1 MRQPRFISVSNKP
14 GGREQPFGEC
24 REVKIRGLFSSRFDA
39 SQPAVNLL
47 TGDMNQEGIMAV
59 AIVLAGGSGSRMNSG
74 VAKQYMLINEKEVI
88 FYSLSTFQKNEHITD
103 IVLVARNE
111 DLEYCKNEIVNKYG
125 FDKVRRIVS
134 GGKER
139 YASVYQG
146 LLAVGDIFKADAN
159 ISGDNIIDNFERCS
173 QAGVCG
179 NQIVLIHDGARPFVT
194 NEMIHA
200 SIECAKETGA
210 CTVGVPVKDTIK
222 IVDENMN
229 GVETPDRKF
238 LYQIQTPQTFE
249 YKLIMAAYEKM
260 HSGQNAA
267 DTHEKAGITDDTMLV
282 ELYTGVKSKVIFGSY
297 ENIKITTPEDI
308 NIAEIFSENFLK
320 I

>member
-1 MRQPRFISVSNKP
+1 
-14 GGREQPFGEC
+14 
-24 REVKIRGLFSSRFDA
+24 
-39 SQPAVNLL
+39 
-47 TGDMNQEGIMAV
+47 MAV
-59 AIVLAGGSGSRMNSG
+59 AIVLAGGSGSRMNSD
-74 VAKQYMLINEKEVI
+74 VAKQYMLIHGKEII

-111 DLEYCKNEIVNKYG
+111 DLEYCRNEIVNKYG

-146 LLAVGDIFKADAN
+146 LLAVGDIFKTDAN
-159 ISGDNIIDNFERCS
+159 ISDIGNYKTDNLEEGNHACE
-173 QAGVCG
+173 CG
-179 NQIVLIHDGARPFVT
+179 KQIVLIHDGARPFVT
-194 NEMIHA
+194 NEMINS
-200 SIECAKETGA
+200 SIACAGETGA

-249 YKLIMAAYEKM
+249 YKLIMDAYEKM
-260 HSGQNAA
+260 YLEQNAA
-267 DTHEKAGITDDTMLV
+267 RTCEKTVITDDTMLV
-282 ELYTGVKSKVIFGSY
+282 EMYSGIKSKVILGSY

-308 NIAEIFSENFLK
+308 NIAEIFSENFWK
-320 I
+320 FD

>member
-1 MRQPRFISVSNKP
+1 
-14 GGREQPFGEC
+14 
-24 REVKIRGLFSSRFDA
+24 
-39 SQPAVNLL
+39 
-47 TGDMNQEGIMAV
+47 MAV
-59 AIVLAGGSGSRMNSG
+59 AIILAGGSGSRMNSD
-74 VAKQYMLINEKEVI
+74 VAKQYMHINGKEVI

-111 DLEYCKNEIVNKYG
+111 DMEYCRYEIVNKYG

-134 GGKER
+134 GGQER

-146 LLAVGDIFKADAN
+146 LLAVGDIFREDAN
-159 ISGDNIIDNFERCS
+159 ISTTRYLQHPRNVGAILKADVNISCDNIIDNFESCN
-173 QAGVCG
+173 QTGVCG

-200 SIECAKETGA
+200 SIECIKETGA

-249 YKLIMAAYEKM
+249 YKLIMEAYEKM
-260 HSGQNAA
+260 HSGKNVAN
-267 DTHEKAGITDDTMLV
+267 THEKADITDDTMLV
-282 ELYTGVKSKVIFGSY
+282 EMYTGVKSKVIFGSY

-308 NIAEIFSENFLK
+308 NIAETFSETFLK
-320 I
+320 N

>member
-1 MRQPRFISVSNKP
+1 
-14 GGREQPFGEC
+14 
-24 REVKIRGLFSSRFDA
+24 
-39 SQPAVNLL
+39 
-47 TGDMNQEGIMAV
+47 MAV
-59 AIVLAGGSGSRMNSG
+59 AIILAGGSGSRMNSD
-74 VAKQYMLINEKEVI
+74 VAKQYMLINGKEVI
-88 FYSLSTFQKNEHITD
+88 FYSLDTFQKNEHITD

-111 DLEYCKNEIVNKYG
+111 DLEFCRTEIVNKYG
-125 FDKVRRIVS
+125 FDKVRHIVS

-146 LLAVGDIFKADAN
+146 LLAVGDIFREDAN
-159 ISGDNIIDNFERCS
+159 ISTTRYLQHPRNVGAILKADVNISCDNIIDNFESCN
-173 QAGVCG
+173 QTGVCG

-200 SIECAKETGA
+200 SIECAKETGV

-249 YKLIMAAYEKM
+249 YKLIMSAYEKM

-267 DTHEKAGITDDTMLV
+267 DTCEKAGITDDTMLV
-282 ELYTGVKSKVIFGSY
+282 EMYTGVKSKVIFGSY

-308 NIAEIFSENFLK
+308 NIAETFSETFLK
-320 I
+320 N